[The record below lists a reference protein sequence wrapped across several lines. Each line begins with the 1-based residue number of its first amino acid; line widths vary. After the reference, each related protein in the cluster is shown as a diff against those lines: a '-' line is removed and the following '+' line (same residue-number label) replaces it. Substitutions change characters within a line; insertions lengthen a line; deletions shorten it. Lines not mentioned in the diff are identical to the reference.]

1 MAGTSRAV
9 AGATDRPRR
18 VGVDQLTGRIG
29 KYAFL
34 IFFALL
40 CLLPLLLVA
49 SAALRDPAVTR
60 ANPLLLFQSFRP
72 QNIID
77 AWDIGGFGRYFVNTM
92 VITVPVV
99 VGVVVLSILAGYAL
113 ARFRFIGRTP
123 LFYMFVLGIMIPFFS
138 IMIPLYSIL
147 QDVGLLNTHW
157 AVILPS
163 IAGANGA
170 GLPLGIFLMRAF
182 FADMPPDL
190 GDAARIDGAGEW
202 GVFRHIM
209 APLAAPGAAALGV
222 FAFLQAWNTFLLPLI
237 YFQGEQNRTLA
248 TGLLAFTAGRTQE
261 IELIGAGALFLVG
274 PVLIFYIL
282 FQRQFIQGLTAG
294 AVRA

>member
-1 MAGTSRAV
+1 
-9 AGATDRPRR
+9 
-18 VGVDQLTGRIG
+18 
-29 KYAFL
+29 
-34 IFFALL
+34 
-40 CLLPLLLVA
+40 
-49 SAALRDPAVTR
+49 
-60 ANPLLLFQSFRP
+60 
-72 QNIID
+72 
-77 AWDIGGFGRYFVNTM
+77 
-92 VITVPVV
+92 VV
-99 VGVVVLSILAGYAL
+99 FSVLAGYAL

-123 LFYMFVLGIMIPFFS
+123 LFYMFILGIMIPFFS
-138 IMIPLYSIL
+138 MMVPLYSIL

-190 GDAARIDGAGEW
+190 ADAARVDGAGEW

-209 APLAAPGAAALGV
+209 APLAAPGATALGV

-274 PVLIFYIL
+274 PVLIFYVL

-294 AVRA
+294 AVRS